1 METAGMILHR
11 QFAQLFYAPFS
22 NIIWKYPPYEN
33 TVYFTFDDG
42 PYPPLTAPLLQLLDD
57 LKLPATFFLSGES
70 IFRYRR
76 ELADLDYGKH
86 VIGSHFYHHVPL
98 FGMDFK
104 KLLRGINVTDELIFR
119 HFNRLANYFR
129 PPYGVFNRKIFPVLE
144 STSKKMVLW
153 TVMAYDFKW
162 NANRV
167 LKHLRDTVHPGDII
181 VFHDS
186 PQSAGV
192 LPEVLPPFVEHCRE
206 LGWRF
211 GKIG

>member
-1 METAGMILHR
+1 MNAHR
-11 QFAQLFYAPFS
+11 MLAQLFYAPFP

-33 TVYFTFDDG
+33 TIYLTFDDG
-42 PYPPLTAPLLQLLDD
+42 PYPPLTGPLLGMLKD

-76 ELADLDYGKH
+76 ELADLDYGSH
-86 VIGSHFYHHVPL
+86 VLGNHFYHHMPL
-98 FGMDFK
+98 FGIDFK
-104 KLLRGINVTDELIFR
+104 KLVREINVTDELILR
-119 HFNRLANYFR
+119 HFNRLANFFR
-129 PPYGVFNRKIFPVLE
+129 PPHGVFNRKIFPALE
-144 STSKKMVLW
+144 STSKRMVLW

-162 NANRV
+162 NAERV
-167 LKHLRDTVHPGDII
+167 LKHLKNTVHPGGII

-186 PQSAGV
+186 PKSENV
-192 LPEVLPPFVEHCRE
+192 LLDVIPPFVDHCRQ